1 LSDQLRHVRL
11 QNDALRIQVEEH
23 TGQASLFFP
32 STHKS
37 SNQNKNRGR
46 GQSESKLVKAPPTS
60 SILQLGRSLETPRTA
75 ISQILA
81 FLTQNIHYIFEHLPP
96 FIKAL
101 IGIYRSFS
109 SSSTT
114 TKIKKLG
121 LGATQGVSY
130 KGK

>member
-1 LSDQLRHVRL
+1 MQ
-11 QNDALRIQVEEH
+11 IEEK

-37 SNQNKNRGR
+37 SNQIKNRGQSRGR

-60 SILQLGRSLETPRTA
+60 SILQLGRSLETPKTA

-81 FLTQNIHYIFEHLPP
+81 FLTQNINYIFEHLPP
-96 FIKAL
+96 FIKSL
-101 IGIYRSFS
+101 MGLYRSFAYP
-109 SSSTT
+109 STKASGKPKT
-114 TKIKKLG
+114 VTGPL
-121 LGATQGVSY
+121 AGVSE